1 MRCIGFFLKGNMIYL
16 YNKSNDYEVLEWT
29 ISVFWSINW
38 FIWIVFNVMFLIE
51 ITTMLLLQK
60 NVKFCNWYLILIN
73 K

>member
-1 MRCIGFFLKGNMIYL
+1 MIYL
-16 YNKSNDYEVLEWT
+16 YNKSIDYEVLEWT

-60 NVKFCNWYLILIN
+60 KSQIL
-73 K
+73 